1 MCNESRAPLVNSYNR
16 SDHLQSVLVFQK
28 GVFFFV
34 QNPQKFCP
42 IFPRLTAPL
51 LLRTLS
57 HLLLLDRLRRRR
69 RQRRRENLF
78 SATTTMM
85 SSGSSATRASSG
97 STGATTSSSS
107 SSPKNRSLRRNVV
120 AQMSSINSSSSLMSG
135 ALSSRRENAV
145 KASTTRIRFRENGQQ
160 QRGGKG
166 GKRGGVY
173 IVARQIKPKGMSQ
186 EKWEQMQKQQDKN
199 YKLFSKRAKE
209 RIATQGPRIND
220 TRGTETYLTYES
232 VAEPLDLKEPKWSR
246 MKELPMREFQR
257 AINSSKPGG
266 MVRTF
271 EVWEPPMWGYLPPP
285 PLRTMPR
292 KRWYKVTLG
301 YDLVDSLDAT
311 KIVATK
317 DTEYIVKPATE
328 TLEKACRLIAEQRG
342 VWYTYHQK
350 YATNRYGQLQF
361 IGMAVGG
368 FVFLM
373 GSIYLGIM
381 KKNAIPTDLIQAVQF
396 AQSGVSARKDGTVN
410 VTLEDIGG
418 LENIKEDLDEI
429 IRFLKDP
436 TTFTKVGAKP
446 PKGILMEGGPGV
458 GKTLLAKAIAGEAKV
473 PFYSMAGSEF
483 VEIIVGVGAARV
495 RDLFK
500 RARLNAPCLIFVDE
514 IDALGTARA
523 SAGTRGTE
531 EHEQTLNQL
540 LTEMD
545 GFTPDTGVVFIGATN
560 RADLLDP
567 ALLRPGRFDRKIEVN
582 KPNVDARQK
591 ILQIHLSKRNV
602 NPDIDTARLARN
614 LPGMTGA
621 EIASV
626 VNEAAVHCVRRE
638 GSQIEEEDV
647 MYGSD
652 RVLYGVRGKAH
663 DKDELLTKLIAC
675 HEVGR
680 AVVQET
686 LRKETKLLEPCEF
699 ISIVPRGFQA
709 ATTLFSRFDDNE
721 YMYPTRERLMER
733 VEVLTAGV
741 EAEKLVYDEVS
752 SYGTDYG
759 KEAIDLLRNVVINQ
773 GLGQPG
779 MLTAYT
785 HDPTALSGYDLK
797 TERMRSTISANGE
810 NVDVEENKILAG
822 NMRVTDKGHLQYA
835 ERKIFQIMKE
845 ARENSK
851 SILTA
856 YKAAVKKATEELVAN
871 ETLSG
876 DRLRQILEEY
886 PPAGDYA
893 KTGPDTPC
901 KILPTEEEEMRNG
914 WRNEPDPLKKFEYL
928 KQFYGDISLDPPGP
942 MKDRR
947 TKEDNAGL
955 LSFQE
960 HTWKYAVEK
969 VLPKKGRR
977 QGVHWEPWTV
987 AAMKMNERENPGW
1000 RAMEIARL
1008 WKEHEAYLLPK
1019 MQKVVQELNEKRDG
1033 GEKLTREEERKLIVL
1048 PEQIAEIEGRIE
1060 NGYPE
1065 GAGLGVMDLK
1075 IPDKF
1080 VFNIQ
1085 ERMVKEKQRRWY
1097 KDNVHPM
1104 LENMDLDIFAEDDLR
1119 TAYRK
1124 KEAMLHKLDPDR
1136 PLPEGYTA
1144 PYKPGVTKERW
1155 F

>member
-1 MCNESRAPLVNSYNR
+1 
-16 SDHLQSVLVFQK
+16 
-28 GVFFFV
+28 
-34 QNPQKFCP
+34 
-42 IFPRLTAPL
+42 
-51 LLRTLS
+51 
-57 HLLLLDRLRRRR
+57 
-69 RQRRRENLF
+69 
-78 SATTTMM
+78 
-85 SSGSSATRASSG
+85 
-97 STGATTSSSS
+97 
-107 SSPKNRSLRRNVV
+107 
-120 AQMSSINSSSSLMSG
+120 MSSINSSSLMNG
-135 ALSSRRENAV
+135 VLSSRHENSV
-145 KASTTRIRFRENGQQ
+145 KASTTRTRRQNGQQ

>member
-1 MCNESRAPLVNSYNR
+1 
-16 SDHLQSVLVFQK
+16 
-28 GVFFFV
+28 
-34 QNPQKFCP
+34 
-42 IFPRLTAPL
+42 
-51 LLRTLS
+51 
-57 HLLLLDRLRRRR
+57 
-69 RQRRRENLF
+69 
-78 SATTTMM
+78 
-85 SSGSSATRASSG
+85 
-97 STGATTSSSS
+97 
-107 SSPKNRSLRRNVV
+107 
-120 AQMSSINSSSSLMSG
+120 MSSINSSSLMNG
-135 ALSSRRENAV
+135 VLSSRHENSV
-145 KASTTRIRFRENGQQ
+145 KASTTRTTRRQNGQQ

-166 GKRGGVY
+166 KRGNNGVY

-785 HDPTALSGYDLK
+785 HDPTVLSGYDLK

>member
-1 MCNESRAPLVNSYNR
+1 
-16 SDHLQSVLVFQK
+16 
-28 GVFFFV
+28 
-34 QNPQKFCP
+34 
-42 IFPRLTAPL
+42 
-51 LLRTLS
+51 
-57 HLLLLDRLRRRR
+57 
-69 RQRRRENLF
+69 
-78 SATTTMM
+78 
-85 SSGSSATRASSG
+85 
-97 STGATTSSSS
+97 
-107 SSPKNRSLRRNVV
+107 
-120 AQMSSINSSSSLMSG
+120 MSG
-135 ALSSRRENAV
+135 VLSSRRENVV
-145 KASTTRIRFRENGQQ
+145 KASTTRTRFRQNGQQ

-876 DRLRQILEEY
+876 DRLRQILDEY

>member
-1 MCNESRAPLVNSYNR
+1 M
-16 SDHLQSVLVFQK
+16 
-28 GVFFFV
+28 
-34 QNPQKFCP
+34 
-42 IFPRLTAPL
+42 I
-51 LLRTLS
+51 
-57 HLLLLDRLRRRR
+57 
-69 RQRRRENLF
+69 
-78 SATTTMM
+78 
-85 SSGSSATRASSG
+85 SSSSSATRASSG
-97 STGATTSSSS
+97 STGATSSS
-107 SSPKNRSLRRNVV
+107 SSPINRSLRRNVV
-120 AQMSSINSSSSLMSG
+120 AEMSSINSSSSLMSG
-135 ALSSRRENAV
+135 VLSSRRENVV
-145 KASTTRIRFRENGQQ
+145 KASTTRTRFRQNGQQ

-166 GKRGGVY
+166 KRGNNGVY

>member
-1 MCNESRAPLVNSYNR
+1 
-16 SDHLQSVLVFQK
+16 
-28 GVFFFV
+28 
-34 QNPQKFCP
+34 
-42 IFPRLTAPL
+42 
-51 LLRTLS
+51 
-57 HLLLLDRLRRRR
+57 
-69 RQRRRENLF
+69 
-78 SATTTMM
+78 
-85 SSGSSATRASSG
+85 
-97 STGATTSSSS
+97 
-107 SSPKNRSLRRNVV
+107 
-120 AQMSSINSSSSLMSG
+120 MSSINSSSLMNG
-135 ALSSRRENAV
+135 VLSSRHENSV
-145 KASTTRIRFRENGQQ
+145 KASTTRTTRRQNGQQ

-166 GKRGGVY
+166 KRGNNGVY

>member
-1 MCNESRAPLVNSYNR
+1 
-16 SDHLQSVLVFQK
+16 
-28 GVFFFV
+28 
-34 QNPQKFCP
+34 
-42 IFPRLTAPL
+42 
-51 LLRTLS
+51 
-57 HLLLLDRLRRRR
+57 
-69 RQRRRENLF
+69 
-78 SATTTMM
+78 
-85 SSGSSATRASSG
+85 
-97 STGATTSSSS
+97 
-107 SSPKNRSLRRNVV
+107 
-120 AQMSSINSSSSLMSG
+120 MSSINSSSLMNG
-135 ALSSRRENAV
+135 VLSSRHENSV
-145 KASTTRIRFRENGQQ
+145 KASTTRTTRRQNGQQ

-733 VEVLTAGV
+733 VEVLTAGL

-785 HDPTALSGYDLK
+785 HDPTVLSGYDLK

-1065 GAGLGVMDLK
+1065 GAGLGVMNLK

>member
-1 MCNESRAPLVNSYNR
+1 
-16 SDHLQSVLVFQK
+16 
-28 GVFFFV
+28 
-34 QNPQKFCP
+34 
-42 IFPRLTAPL
+42 
-51 LLRTLS
+51 
-57 HLLLLDRLRRRR
+57 
-69 RQRRRENLF
+69 
-78 SATTTMM
+78 
-85 SSGSSATRASSG
+85 
-97 STGATTSSSS
+97 
-107 SSPKNRSLRRNVV
+107 
-120 AQMSSINSSSSLMSG
+120 
-135 ALSSRRENAV
+135 
-145 KASTTRIRFRENGQQ
+145 
-160 QRGGKG
+160 
-166 GKRGGVY
+166 
-173 IVARQIKPKGMSQ
+173 MSQ
-186 EKWEQMQKQQDKN
+186 EKWEQLQKQQDVN
-199 YKLFSKRAKE
+199 YKLFNKRAKE
-209 RIATQGPRIND
+209 RIASQGPRIND
-220 TRGTETYLTYES
+220 TRGTEPYLPYES
-232 VAEPLDLKEPKWSR
+232 VAEPMDMKEPNWSR

-257 AINSSKPGG
+257 AINSSIPGG

-271 EVWEPPMWGYLPPP
+271 EIWEPPMWGYLPPP
-285 PLRTMPR
+285 PLRKMPR

-301 YDLVDSLDAT
+301 CDLVDSLDAT

-328 TLEKACRLIAEQRG
+328 SLEKACRLIAEHRG

-368 FVFLM
+368 FAFLM

-396 AQSGVSARKDGTVN
+396 AQSGVSARKDGTVD

-436 TTFTKVGAKP
+436 TSFTKVGAKP

-626 VNEAAVHCVRRE
+626 VNEAAVHCVRRD
-638 GSQIEEEDV
+638 GTQIEEEDV
-647 MYGSD
+647 MYGAD
-652 RVLYGVRGKAH
+652 RVLYGVRGRAH
-663 DKDELLTKLIAC
+663 DKDDLLTKLIAC

-733 VEVLTAGV
+733 VQVLAAGT
-741 EAEKLVYDEVS
+741 EAEKLLYNEAS

-773 GLGQPG
+773 NLGQPG

-785 HDPTALSGYDLK
+785 HDPTILSGYDMK

-810 NVDVEENKILAG
+810 NVDVEENKIYAG
-822 NMRVTDKGHLQYA
+822 HTRVTDKAHLQYA

-845 ARENSK
+845 ARENAK

-856 YKAAVKKATEELVAN
+856 YEAAVKKATEELVAN
-871 ETLSG
+871 ESLSG

-886 PPAGDYA
+886 PPAGDYT

-942 MKDRR
+942 SRDRR
-947 TKEDNAGL
+947 TKEKKAGML
-955 LSFQE
+955 TFQE
-960 HTWKYAVEK
+960 KEWKRAFEGIF
-969 VLPKKGRR
+969 PKKGRR
-977 QGVHWEPWTV
+977 QGIHWEPWTV
-987 AAMKMNERENPGW
+987 AAMKMNEKENPGW
-1000 RAMEIARL
+1000 RAMEMTRL

-1019 MQKVVQELNEKRDG
+1019 MQKVVQELNEKRDT
-1033 GEKLTREEERKLIVL
+1033 GEKLTREEERKLVAL
-1048 PEQIAEIEGRIE
+1048 PERIAEIEERIK

-1065 GAGLGVMDLK
+1065 GGGLGVMDLR

-1080 VFNIQ
+1080 VYNIQ
-1085 ERMVKEKQRRWY
+1085 DRASKERRRRWW
-1097 KDNVHPM
+1097 KDQVHPIF
-1104 LENMDLDIFAEDDLR
+1104 ENMELNIFSESDFKRL
-1119 TAYRK
+1119 YRRQ
-1124 KEAMLHKLDPDR
+1124 ESVLHKLDPDR
-1136 PLPEGYTA
+1136 PLPEGTTS

>member
-1 MCNESRAPLVNSYNR
+1 
-16 SDHLQSVLVFQK
+16 
-28 GVFFFV
+28 
-34 QNPQKFCP
+34 
-42 IFPRLTAPL
+42 
-51 LLRTLS
+51 
-57 HLLLLDRLRRRR
+57 
-69 RQRRRENLF
+69 
-78 SATTTMM
+78 
-85 SSGSSATRASSG
+85 
-97 STGATTSSSS
+97 
-107 SSPKNRSLRRNVV
+107 
-120 AQMSSINSSSSLMSG
+120 MSG
-135 ALSSRRENAV
+135 VLSSRRENVV
-145 KASTTRIRFRENGQQ
+145 KASTTRTRFRQNGQQ

-733 VEVLTAGV
+733 VEVLTAGL

-876 DRLRQILEEY
+876 DRLRQILDEY

>member
-1 MCNESRAPLVNSYNR
+1 M
-16 SDHLQSVLVFQK
+16 
-28 GVFFFV
+28 
-34 QNPQKFCP
+34 
-42 IFPRLTAPL
+42 I
-51 LLRTLS
+51 
-57 HLLLLDRLRRRR
+57 
-69 RQRRRENLF
+69 
-78 SATTTMM
+78 
-85 SSGSSATRASSG
+85 SSSSSATRASSG
-97 STGATTSSSS
+97 STGATSSSS
-107 SSPKNRSLRRNVV
+107 SSPINRSLRRNVV
-120 AQMSSINSSSSLMSG
+120 AEMSSINSSSSLMSG
-135 ALSSRRENAV
+135 VLSSRRENVV
-145 KASTTRIRFRENGQQ
+145 KASTTRTRFRQNGQQ

-733 VEVLTAGV
+733 VEVLTAGL

>member
-1 MCNESRAPLVNSYNR
+1 M
-16 SDHLQSVLVFQK
+16 
-28 GVFFFV
+28 
-34 QNPQKFCP
+34 
-42 IFPRLTAPL
+42 I
-51 LLRTLS
+51 
-57 HLLLLDRLRRRR
+57 
-69 RQRRRENLF
+69 
-78 SATTTMM
+78 
-85 SSGSSATRASSG
+85 SSSSATRASSG
-97 STGATTSSSS
+97 STGATSS
-107 SSPKNRSLRRNVV
+107 SSPNRSLRRNVV
-120 AQMSSINSSSSLMSG
+120 AQMSSINSSSLMNG
-135 ALSSRRENAV
+135 VLSSRHENSV
-145 KASTTRIRFRENGQQ
+145 KASTTRTTRRQNGQQ

-166 GKRGGVY
+166 KRGNNGVY

-733 VEVLTAGV
+733 VEVLTAGL

-785 HDPTALSGYDLK
+785 HDPTVLSGYDLK

>member
-1 MCNESRAPLVNSYNR
+1 
-16 SDHLQSVLVFQK
+16 
-28 GVFFFV
+28 
-34 QNPQKFCP
+34 
-42 IFPRLTAPL
+42 
-51 LLRTLS
+51 
-57 HLLLLDRLRRRR
+57 
-69 RQRRRENLF
+69 
-78 SATTTMM
+78 M

-107 SSPKNRSLRRNVV
+107 SSSSPKRSLRRNVV

-436 TTFTKVGAKP
+436 ATFTKVGAKP

-500 RARLNAPCLIFVDE
+500 RCGFE
-514 IDALGTARA
+514 RA
-523 SAGTRGTE
+523 VLDFQ

>member
-1 MCNESRAPLVNSYNR
+1 
-16 SDHLQSVLVFQK
+16 
-28 GVFFFV
+28 
-34 QNPQKFCP
+34 
-42 IFPRLTAPL
+42 
-51 LLRTLS
+51 
-57 HLLLLDRLRRRR
+57 
-69 RQRRRENLF
+69 
-78 SATTTMM
+78 
-85 SSGSSATRASSG
+85 
-97 STGATTSSSS
+97 
-107 SSPKNRSLRRNVV
+107 
-120 AQMSSINSSSSLMSG
+120 MSG
-135 ALSSRRENAV
+135 VLSSRRENAV
-145 KASTTRIRFRENGQQ
+145 KASTTRTRFRQNGQQ

>member
-1 MCNESRAPLVNSYNR
+1 
-16 SDHLQSVLVFQK
+16 
-28 GVFFFV
+28 
-34 QNPQKFCP
+34 
-42 IFPRLTAPL
+42 
-51 LLRTLS
+51 
-57 HLLLLDRLRRRR
+57 
-69 RQRRRENLF
+69 
-78 SATTTMM
+78 
-85 SSGSSATRASSG
+85 
-97 STGATTSSSS
+97 
-107 SSPKNRSLRRNVV
+107 
-120 AQMSSINSSSSLMSG
+120 MSG
-135 ALSSRRENAV
+135 VLSSRRENVV
-145 KASTTRIRFRENGQQ
+145 KASTTRTRFRQNGQQ

>member
-1 MCNESRAPLVNSYNR
+1 M
-16 SDHLQSVLVFQK
+16 
-28 GVFFFV
+28 
-34 QNPQKFCP
+34 
-42 IFPRLTAPL
+42 I
-51 LLRTLS
+51 
-57 HLLLLDRLRRRR
+57 
-69 RQRRRENLF
+69 
-78 SATTTMM
+78 
-85 SSGSSATRASSG
+85 SSSSATRASSG
-97 STGATTSSSS
+97 STGATSS
-107 SSPKNRSLRRNVV
+107 SSPNRSLRRNVV
-120 AQMSSINSSSSLMSG
+120 AQMSSINSSSLMNG
-135 ALSSRRENAV
+135 VLSSRHENSV
-145 KASTTRIRFRENGQQ
+145 KASTTRTTRRQNGQQ
-160 QRGGKG
+160 QRGGK

-785 HDPTALSGYDLK
+785 HDPTVLSGYDLK

>member
-1 MCNESRAPLVNSYNR
+1 M
-16 SDHLQSVLVFQK
+16 
-28 GVFFFV
+28 
-34 QNPQKFCP
+34 
-42 IFPRLTAPL
+42 I
-51 LLRTLS
+51 
-57 HLLLLDRLRRRR
+57 
-69 RQRRRENLF
+69 
-78 SATTTMM
+78 
-85 SSGSSATRASSG
+85 SSSSATRASSG
-97 STGATTSSSS
+97 STGATSS
-107 SSPKNRSLRRNVV
+107 SSPNRSLRRNVV
-120 AQMSSINSSSSLMSG
+120 AQMSSINSSSLMNG
-135 ALSSRRENAV
+135 VLSSRHENSV
-145 KASTTRIRFRENGQQ
+145 KASTTRTTRRQNGQQ

-166 GKRGGVY
+166 KRGNNGVY

-785 HDPTALSGYDLK
+785 HDPTVLSGYDLK

-876 DRLRQILEEY
+876 DRLRQILDEY

-1119 TAYRK
+1119 MAYRK

>member
-1 MCNESRAPLVNSYNR
+1 
-16 SDHLQSVLVFQK
+16 
-28 GVFFFV
+28 
-34 QNPQKFCP
+34 
-42 IFPRLTAPL
+42 
-51 LLRTLS
+51 
-57 HLLLLDRLRRRR
+57 
-69 RQRRRENLF
+69 
-78 SATTTMM
+78 
-85 SSGSSATRASSG
+85 
-97 STGATTSSSS
+97 
-107 SSPKNRSLRRNVV
+107 
-120 AQMSSINSSSSLMSG
+120 MSSINSSSLMNG
-135 ALSSRRENAV
+135 VLSSRHENSV
-145 KASTTRIRFRENGQQ
+145 KASTTRTRRQNGQQ

-166 GKRGGVY
+166 KRGGNNGVH

-876 DRLRQILEEY
+876 DRLRQILDEY

-1019 MQKVVQELNEKRDG
+1019 MQKVVQELNEKCDG

-1085 ERMVKEKQRRWY
+1085 ERSVKEKQRRWY

-1119 TAYRK
+1119 MAYRK

>member
-1 MCNESRAPLVNSYNR
+1 
-16 SDHLQSVLVFQK
+16 
-28 GVFFFV
+28 
-34 QNPQKFCP
+34 
-42 IFPRLTAPL
+42 
-51 LLRTLS
+51 
-57 HLLLLDRLRRRR
+57 
-69 RQRRRENLF
+69 
-78 SATTTMM
+78 
-85 SSGSSATRASSG
+85 
-97 STGATTSSSS
+97 
-107 SSPKNRSLRRNVV
+107 
-120 AQMSSINSSSSLMSG
+120 MSSINSSSLMNG
-135 ALSSRRENAV
+135 VLSSRHENSV
-145 KASTTRIRFRENGQQ
+145 KASTTRTTRRQNGQQ

-733 VEVLTAGV
+733 VEVLTAGL

-785 HDPTALSGYDLK
+785 HDPTVLSGYDLK

-876 DRLRQILEEY
+876 DRLRQILDEY

>member
-1 MCNESRAPLVNSYNR
+1 
-16 SDHLQSVLVFQK
+16 
-28 GVFFFV
+28 
-34 QNPQKFCP
+34 
-42 IFPRLTAPL
+42 
-51 LLRTLS
+51 
-57 HLLLLDRLRRRR
+57 
-69 RQRRRENLF
+69 
-78 SATTTMM
+78 
-85 SSGSSATRASSG
+85 
-97 STGATTSSSS
+97 
-107 SSPKNRSLRRNVV
+107 
-120 AQMSSINSSSSLMSG
+120 MSG
-135 ALSSRRENAV
+135 VLSSRRENAV
-145 KASTTRIRFRENGQQ
+145 KASTTRTRFRQNGQQ

-785 HDPTALSGYDLK
+785 HDPTVLSGYDLK

>member
-1 MCNESRAPLVNSYNR
+1 M
-16 SDHLQSVLVFQK
+16 
-28 GVFFFV
+28 
-34 QNPQKFCP
+34 
-42 IFPRLTAPL
+42 I
-51 LLRTLS
+51 
-57 HLLLLDRLRRRR
+57 
-69 RQRRRENLF
+69 
-78 SATTTMM
+78 
-85 SSGSSATRASSG
+85 SSSSATRASSG
-97 STGATTSSSS
+97 STGATSS
-107 SSPKNRSLRRNVV
+107 SSPNRSLRRNVV
-120 AQMSSINSSSSLMSG
+120 AQTSSINSSSLMNG
-135 ALSSRRENAV
+135 VLSSRHENSV
-145 KASTTRIRFRENGQQ
+145 KASTTRTTRRQNGQQ

-166 GKRGGVY
+166 KRGNNGVY

-733 VEVLTAGV
+733 VEVLTAGL

-876 DRLRQILEEY
+876 DRLRQILDEY

>member
-1 MCNESRAPLVNSYNR
+1 
-16 SDHLQSVLVFQK
+16 
-28 GVFFFV
+28 
-34 QNPQKFCP
+34 
-42 IFPRLTAPL
+42 
-51 LLRTLS
+51 
-57 HLLLLDRLRRRR
+57 
-69 RQRRRENLF
+69 
-78 SATTTMM
+78 
-85 SSGSSATRASSG
+85 
-97 STGATTSSSS
+97 
-107 SSPKNRSLRRNVV
+107 
-120 AQMSSINSSSSLMSG
+120 MSSINSSSLMNG
-135 ALSSRRENAV
+135 VLSSRHENSV
-145 KASTTRIRFRENGQQ
+145 KASTTRTTRRQNGQQ

-876 DRLRQILEEY
+876 DRLRQILDEY

>member
-1 MCNESRAPLVNSYNR
+1 M
-16 SDHLQSVLVFQK
+16 
-28 GVFFFV
+28 
-34 QNPQKFCP
+34 
-42 IFPRLTAPL
+42 I
-51 LLRTLS
+51 
-57 HLLLLDRLRRRR
+57 
-69 RQRRRENLF
+69 
-78 SATTTMM
+78 
-85 SSGSSATRASSG
+85 SSSSATRASSG
-97 STGATTSSSS
+97 STGATSS
-107 SSPKNRSLRRNVV
+107 SSPNRSLRRNVV
-120 AQMSSINSSSSLMSG
+120 AQMSSINSSSLMNG
-135 ALSSRRENAV
+135 VLSSRHENSV
-145 KASTTRIRFRENGQQ
+145 KASTTRTTRRQNGQQ

-166 GKRGGVY
+166 KRGNNGVY

-733 VEVLTAGV
+733 VEVLTAGL

-960 HTWKYAVEK
+960 HTWKYVVEK

>member
-1 MCNESRAPLVNSYNR
+1 
-16 SDHLQSVLVFQK
+16 
-28 GVFFFV
+28 
-34 QNPQKFCP
+34 
-42 IFPRLTAPL
+42 
-51 LLRTLS
+51 
-57 HLLLLDRLRRRR
+57 
-69 RQRRRENLF
+69 
-78 SATTTMM
+78 M
-85 SSGSSATRASSG
+85 SSSSSTTRASNRG
-97 STGATTSSSS
+97 STGATSSS
-107 SSPKNRSLRRNVV
+107 SSPINRSLRRNVV
-120 AQMSSINSSSSLMSG
+120 AEMSSINSSSSLMSG
-135 ALSSRRENAV
+135 VLSSRRENVV
-145 KASTTRIRFRENGQQ
+145 KASTTRTRFRQNGQQ

>member
-1 MCNESRAPLVNSYNR
+1 M
-16 SDHLQSVLVFQK
+16 
-28 GVFFFV
+28 
-34 QNPQKFCP
+34 
-42 IFPRLTAPL
+42 I
-51 LLRTLS
+51 
-57 HLLLLDRLRRRR
+57 
-69 RQRRRENLF
+69 
-78 SATTTMM
+78 
-85 SSGSSATRASSG
+85 SSSSATRASSG
-97 STGATTSSSS
+97 STGATSS
-107 SSPKNRSLRRNVV
+107 SSPNRSLRRNVV
-120 AQMSSINSSSSLMSG
+120 AQMSSINSSSLMNG
-135 ALSSRRENAV
+135 VLSSRHENSV
-145 KASTTRIRFRENGQQ
+145 KASTTRTTRRQNGQQ

-960 HTWKYAVEK
+960 HTWKYVVEK

>member
-1 MCNESRAPLVNSYNR
+1 
-16 SDHLQSVLVFQK
+16 
-28 GVFFFV
+28 
-34 QNPQKFCP
+34 
-42 IFPRLTAPL
+42 
-51 LLRTLS
+51 
-57 HLLLLDRLRRRR
+57 
-69 RQRRRENLF
+69 
-78 SATTTMM
+78 MM

-107 SSPKNRSLRRNVV
+107 SSSSPKRSLRRNVV

-436 TTFTKVGAKP
+436 ATFTKVGAKP

>member
-1 MCNESRAPLVNSYNR
+1 M
-16 SDHLQSVLVFQK
+16 
-28 GVFFFV
+28 
-34 QNPQKFCP
+34 
-42 IFPRLTAPL
+42 I
-51 LLRTLS
+51 
-57 HLLLLDRLRRRR
+57 
-69 RQRRRENLF
+69 
-78 SATTTMM
+78 
-85 SSGSSATRASSG
+85 SSSSSATRASSG
-97 STGATTSSSS
+97 STGATSSSS
-107 SSPKNRSLRRNVV
+107 SSPINRSLRRNVV
-120 AQMSSINSSSSLMSG
+120 AEMSSINSSSSLMSG
-135 ALSSRRENAV
+135 VLSSRRENVV
-145 KASTTRIRFRENGQQ
+145 KASTTRTRFRQNGQQ

-785 HDPTALSGYDLK
+785 HDPTVLSGYDLK

>member
-1 MCNESRAPLVNSYNR
+1 
-16 SDHLQSVLVFQK
+16 
-28 GVFFFV
+28 
-34 QNPQKFCP
+34 
-42 IFPRLTAPL
+42 
-51 LLRTLS
+51 
-57 HLLLLDRLRRRR
+57 
-69 RQRRRENLF
+69 
-78 SATTTMM
+78 
-85 SSGSSATRASSG
+85 
-97 STGATTSSSS
+97 
-107 SSPKNRSLRRNVV
+107 
-120 AQMSSINSSSSLMSG
+120 MSSINSSSSLMSG

-436 TTFTKVGAKP
+436 ATFTKVGAKP

>member
-1 MCNESRAPLVNSYNR
+1 M
-16 SDHLQSVLVFQK
+16 
-28 GVFFFV
+28 
-34 QNPQKFCP
+34 
-42 IFPRLTAPL
+42 
-51 LLRTLS
+51 
-57 HLLLLDRLRRRR
+57 DRLRRRR
-69 RQRRRENLF
+69 QQRRRENLF

-97 STGATTSSSS
+97 STGATSSSS
-107 SSPKNRSLRRNVV
+107 SSPNNRSLRRNVV

-914 WRNEPDPLKKFEYL
+914 RRNEPDPLKKFEYL

>member
-1 MCNESRAPLVNSYNR
+1 
-16 SDHLQSVLVFQK
+16 
-28 GVFFFV
+28 
-34 QNPQKFCP
+34 
-42 IFPRLTAPL
+42 
-51 LLRTLS
+51 
-57 HLLLLDRLRRRR
+57 
-69 RQRRRENLF
+69 
-78 SATTTMM
+78 
-85 SSGSSATRASSG
+85 
-97 STGATTSSSS
+97 
-107 SSPKNRSLRRNVV
+107 
-120 AQMSSINSSSSLMSG
+120 MSSINSSSLMNG
-135 ALSSRRENAV
+135 VLSSRHENSV
-145 KASTTRIRFRENGQQ
+145 KASTTRTTRRQNGQQ

-166 GKRGGVY
+166 KRGNNGVY

-396 AQSGVSARKDGTVN
+396 VQSGVSARKDGTVN

>member
-1 MCNESRAPLVNSYNR
+1 M
-16 SDHLQSVLVFQK
+16 
-28 GVFFFV
+28 
-34 QNPQKFCP
+34 
-42 IFPRLTAPL
+42 I
-51 LLRTLS
+51 
-57 HLLLLDRLRRRR
+57 
-69 RQRRRENLF
+69 
-78 SATTTMM
+78 
-85 SSGSSATRASSG
+85 SSSSATRASSG
-97 STGATTSSSS
+97 STGATSS
-107 SSPKNRSLRRNVV
+107 SSPNRSLRRNVV
-120 AQMSSINSSSSLMSG
+120 AQMSSINSSSLMNG
-135 ALSSRRENAV
+135 VLSSRHENSV
-145 KASTTRIRFRENGQQ
+145 KASTTRTTRRQNGQQ

-166 GKRGGVY
+166 KRGNNGVY

-733 VEVLTAGV
+733 VEVLTAGL

-785 HDPTALSGYDLK
+785 HDPTVLSGYDLK

-876 DRLRQILEEY
+876 DRLRQILDEY

>member
-1 MCNESRAPLVNSYNR
+1 
-16 SDHLQSVLVFQK
+16 
-28 GVFFFV
+28 
-34 QNPQKFCP
+34 
-42 IFPRLTAPL
+42 
-51 LLRTLS
+51 
-57 HLLLLDRLRRRR
+57 
-69 RQRRRENLF
+69 
-78 SATTTMM
+78 
-85 SSGSSATRASSG
+85 
-97 STGATTSSSS
+97 
-107 SSPKNRSLRRNVV
+107 
-120 AQMSSINSSSSLMSG
+120 MSG
-135 ALSSRRENAV
+135 ALSSRREYAV

-436 TTFTKVGAKP
+436 ATFTKVGAKP

>member
-1 MCNESRAPLVNSYNR
+1 M
-16 SDHLQSVLVFQK
+16 
-28 GVFFFV
+28 
-34 QNPQKFCP
+34 
-42 IFPRLTAPL
+42 I
-51 LLRTLS
+51 
-57 HLLLLDRLRRRR
+57 
-69 RQRRRENLF
+69 
-78 SATTTMM
+78 
-85 SSGSSATRASSG
+85 SSSSATRASSG
-97 STGATTSSSS
+97 STGATSS
-107 SSPKNRSLRRNVV
+107 SSPNRSLRRNVV
-120 AQMSSINSSSSLMSG
+120 AQMSSINSSSLMNG
-135 ALSSRRENAV
+135 VLSSRHENSV
-145 KASTTRIRFRENGQQ
+145 KASTTRTTRRQNGQQ

-733 VEVLTAGV
+733 VEVLTAGL

-785 HDPTALSGYDLK
+785 HDPTVLSGYDLK

-876 DRLRQILEEY
+876 DRLRQILDEY

>member
-1 MCNESRAPLVNSYNR
+1 
-16 SDHLQSVLVFQK
+16 
-28 GVFFFV
+28 
-34 QNPQKFCP
+34 
-42 IFPRLTAPL
+42 
-51 LLRTLS
+51 
-57 HLLLLDRLRRRR
+57 
-69 RQRRRENLF
+69 
-78 SATTTMM
+78 
-85 SSGSSATRASSG
+85 
-97 STGATTSSSS
+97 
-107 SSPKNRSLRRNVV
+107 
-120 AQMSSINSSSSLMSG
+120 
-135 ALSSRRENAV
+135 
-145 KASTTRIRFRENGQQ
+145 
-160 QRGGKG
+160 
-166 GKRGGVY
+166 
-173 IVARQIKPKGMSQ
+173 
-186 EKWEQMQKQQDKN
+186 
-199 YKLFSKRAKE
+199 
-209 RIATQGPRIND
+209 
-220 TRGTETYLTYES
+220 
-232 VAEPLDLKEPKWSR
+232 
-246 MKELPMREFQR
+246 
-257 AINSSKPGG
+257 
-266 MVRTF
+266 
-271 EVWEPPMWGYLPPP
+271 
-285 PLRTMPR
+285 
-292 KRWYKVTLG
+292 
-301 YDLVDSLDAT
+301 
-311 KIVATK
+311 
-317 DTEYIVKPATE
+317 
-328 TLEKACRLIAEQRG
+328 
-342 VWYTYHQK
+342 
-350 YATNRYGQLQF
+350 
-361 IGMAVGG
+361 
-368 FVFLM
+368 
-373 GSIYLGIM
+373 
-381 KKNAIPTDLIQAVQF
+381 
-396 AQSGVSARKDGTVN
+396 
-410 VTLEDIGG
+410 
-418 LENIKEDLDEI
+418 
-429 IRFLKDP
+429 
-436 TTFTKVGAKP
+436 
-446 PKGILMEGGPGV
+446 
-458 GKTLLAKAIAGEAKV
+458 
-473 PFYSMAGSEF
+473 
-483 VEIIVGVGAARV
+483 
-495 RDLFK
+495 
-500 RARLNAPCLIFVDE
+500 
-514 IDALGTARA
+514 
-523 SAGTRGTE
+523 
-531 EHEQTLNQL
+531 
-540 LTEMD
+540 
-545 GFTPDTGVVFIGATN
+545 
-560 RADLLDP
+560 
-567 ALLRPGRFDRKIEVN
+567 
-582 KPNVDARQK
+582 
-591 ILQIHLSKRNV
+591 
-602 NPDIDTARLARN
+602 
-614 LPGMTGA
+614 
-621 EIASV
+621 
-626 VNEAAVHCVRRE
+626 
-638 GSQIEEEDV
+638 
-647 MYGSD
+647 
-652 RVLYGVRGKAH
+652 
-663 DKDELLTKLIAC
+663 
-675 HEVGR
+675 
-680 AVVQET
+680 
-686 LRKETKLLEPCEF
+686 
-699 ISIVPRGFQA
+699 
-709 ATTLFSRFDDNE
+709 
-721 YMYPTRERLMER
+721 MER
-733 VEVLTAGV
+733 VEVLTAGL

-785 HDPTALSGYDLK
+785 HDPTVLSGYDLK

>member
-1 MCNESRAPLVNSYNR
+1 
-16 SDHLQSVLVFQK
+16 
-28 GVFFFV
+28 
-34 QNPQKFCP
+34 
-42 IFPRLTAPL
+42 
-51 LLRTLS
+51 
-57 HLLLLDRLRRRR
+57 
-69 RQRRRENLF
+69 
-78 SATTTMM
+78 MM

-107 SSPKNRSLRRNVV
+107 SSSPNKRSLRRNVV

-436 TTFTKVGAKP
+436 ATFTKVGAKP

>member
-1 MCNESRAPLVNSYNR
+1 M
-16 SDHLQSVLVFQK
+16 
-28 GVFFFV
+28 
-34 QNPQKFCP
+34 
-42 IFPRLTAPL
+42 I
-51 LLRTLS
+51 
-57 HLLLLDRLRRRR
+57 
-69 RQRRRENLF
+69 
-78 SATTTMM
+78 
-85 SSGSSATRASSG
+85 SSSSATRASSG
-97 STGATTSSSS
+97 STGATSS
-107 SSPKNRSLRRNVV
+107 SSPNRSLRRNVV
-120 AQMSSINSSSSLMSG
+120 AQMSSINSSSLMNG
-135 ALSSRRENAV
+135 VLSSRHENSV
-145 KASTTRIRFRENGQQ
+145 KASTTRTTRRQNGQQ

>member
-1 MCNESRAPLVNSYNR
+1 
-16 SDHLQSVLVFQK
+16 
-28 GVFFFV
+28 
-34 QNPQKFCP
+34 
-42 IFPRLTAPL
+42 
-51 LLRTLS
+51 
-57 HLLLLDRLRRRR
+57 
-69 RQRRRENLF
+69 
-78 SATTTMM
+78 
-85 SSGSSATRASSG
+85 
-97 STGATTSSSS
+97 
-107 SSPKNRSLRRNVV
+107 
-120 AQMSSINSSSSLMSG
+120 MSSINSSSLMNVV
-135 ALSSRRENAV
+135 LSSRQENSV
-145 KASTTRIRFRENGQQ
+145 KASTIQTTTRRQNGQQ

-166 GKRGGVY
+166 GKIHGGVY

-285 PLRTMPR
+285 PLMTMPR

-652 RVLYGVRGKAH
+652 RVLYGVRGRAH

-785 HDPTALSGYDLK
+785 HDPTVLSGYDLK

-876 DRLRQILEEY
+876 DRLRRILEEY

-901 KILPTEEEEMRNG
+901 KILPTEEEEMQNG

-1019 MQKVVQELNEKRDG
+1019 MQKVVQELNEKRDS

-1048 PEQIAEIEGRIE
+1048 PEQIAEFEGRIE

-1080 VFNIQ
+1080 VFNIE
-1085 ERMVKEKQRRWY
+1085 ERSVKEKQRRWY

-1119 TAYRK
+1119 MAYRK

>member
-1 MCNESRAPLVNSYNR
+1 
-16 SDHLQSVLVFQK
+16 
-28 GVFFFV
+28 
-34 QNPQKFCP
+34 
-42 IFPRLTAPL
+42 
-51 LLRTLS
+51 
-57 HLLLLDRLRRRR
+57 
-69 RQRRRENLF
+69 
-78 SATTTMM
+78 MM

-107 SSPKNRSLRRNVV
+107 SSSSPKRSLRRNVV

-436 TTFTKVGAKP
+436 ATFTKVGAKP

-483 VEIIVGVGAARV
+483 VEIIVSVGAARV

>member
-1 MCNESRAPLVNSYNR
+1 
-16 SDHLQSVLVFQK
+16 
-28 GVFFFV
+28 
-34 QNPQKFCP
+34 
-42 IFPRLTAPL
+42 
-51 LLRTLS
+51 
-57 HLLLLDRLRRRR
+57 
-69 RQRRRENLF
+69 
-78 SATTTMM
+78 
-85 SSGSSATRASSG
+85 
-97 STGATTSSSS
+97 
-107 SSPKNRSLRRNVV
+107 
-120 AQMSSINSSSSLMSG
+120 MSG
-135 ALSSRRENAV
+135 VLSSRRENAV
-145 KASTTRIRFRENGQQ
+145 KASTTRTRFRQNGQQ

-1104 LENMDLDIFAEDDLR
+1104 LENMDLDTFAEDDLR

>member
-1 MCNESRAPLVNSYNR
+1 
-16 SDHLQSVLVFQK
+16 
-28 GVFFFV
+28 
-34 QNPQKFCP
+34 
-42 IFPRLTAPL
+42 
-51 LLRTLS
+51 
-57 HLLLLDRLRRRR
+57 
-69 RQRRRENLF
+69 
-78 SATTTMM
+78 MM

-107 SSPKNRSLRRNVV
+107 SSPNKRSLRRNVV

-436 TTFTKVGAKP
+436 ATFTKVGAKP